1 MHELE
6 GPRRSCAPCQAA
18 IARHRPAA
26 PDCSTSRRP
35 RLLVACLTRN
45 GCPEVPGSRSLGSRS
60 SVDCPPRSHPADRS
74 VARPSVDVSAA
85 VSPGRSL
92 GRASFD
98 GLPRVGSR
106 SRLLGSRSCA
116 ERVPRM
122 ALRCRSLGS
131 GSCAER
137 VSRRPCLDHSRPAS
151 AGLPRLV
158 TPRLLGAYRRG
169 TGPCS
174 LAGDCSPV
182 HVSEPITDL
191 ENSCRIAVSR
201 VPPRSG
207 SHLPDRPPFPA
218 TWQVVV
224 VEATARQGLGDHEF
238 EEFLHPQAGPQAG
251 PGLSPG
257 HHQLSTG
264 SSTEPSTSPRR
275 RVQHVDVRRAVQS
288 SRYGQCRQPR
298 PQHVPLSARNR
309 AVRTNSPLAGSR

>member
-35 RLLVACLTRN
+35 RLLVACLSRN

-98 GLPRVGSR
+98 ELPRVGSW

-137 VSRRPCLDHSRPAS
+137 VSRRLCPDHSGPAS

-158 TPRLLGAYRRG
+158 TPRLLGAHRRG
-169 TGPCS
+169 T
-174 LAGDCSPV
+174 SPARRPEIAPQSTSRNPSPISRTRV
-182 HVSEPITDL
+182 GSRSPASRHVPEVTF
-191 ENSCRIAVSR
+191 RTG
-201 VPPRSG
+201 PRS
-207 SHLPDRPPFPA
+207 
-218 TWQVVV
+218 
-224 VEATARQGLGDHEF
+224 
-238 EEFLHPQAGPQAG
+238 
-251 PGLSPG
+251 
-257 HHQLSTG
+257 
-264 SSTEPSTSPRR
+264 RR
-275 RVQHVDVRRAVQS
+275 H
-288 SRYGQCRQPR
+288 
-298 PQHVPLSARNR
+298 RN
-309 AVRTNSPLAGSR
+309 L